1 MMNAMRKIGIY
12 TVYRLW
18 VIVCVILTSSC
29 IKEEAD
35 RGSFEGDLPEMKVHT
50 RAISENTAK
59 ATLVFWDD
67 ATFHGKL
74 VQGQPARP
82 YGVVKMD
89 QYIDFFRNESGETF
103 STGLTYG
110 EGAND
115 YLHATGYAPSE
126 ALSPGTASDGMPDYT
141 RLNVDNEY
149 QDGKTDFLCCD
160 GNYAHR
166 GSSSDPF
173 TEEEHELKFRH
184 LTSRIRFVGKRDA
197 VMYGVI
203 SVNNV
208 TVTLLQT
215 DDKKWYIPTAFAP
228 YYKSANKPEIDRFTY
243 KVPDS
248 GFGELSSIELAPE
261 NKNYIPSGDNGMDLS
276 ACYVLHKYPDD
287 YDPFEELVERSGTI
301 KLKLKISA
309 DFSWYNGGT
318 PLFYQT
324 FTWKDQVVEVSSDFG
339 DTMYPGYEYVVS
351 ITFKHEGITLQGVQQ
366 SWDDGG
372 IHYLPVVPDSN

>member
-1 MMNAMRKIGIY
+1 MNAMRKIEIY
-12 TVYRLW
+12 TVYRLC

-29 IKEEAD
+29 TNEETD
-35 RGSFEGDLPEMKVHT
+35 RESFEGDLPEMKVHT
-50 RAISENTAK
+50 RAISDNTAK
-59 ATLVFWDD
+59 ATLMFWDD
-67 ATFHGKL
+67 DTFHKKL
-74 VQGQPARP
+74 VQGNSATP
-82 YGVVKMD
+82 YGVVQMN

-126 ALSPGTASDGMPDYT
+126 ALSPVTANDGTLDYT
-141 RLNVDNEY
+141 RLNVEEMY

-166 GSSSDPF
+166 GSYSDPF
-173 TEEEHELKFRH
+173 TEEDHELKFRH

-208 TVTLLQT
+208 KVTLLQT
-215 DDKKWYIPTAFAP
+215 DNQPWYIPTAFEP
-228 YYKSANKPEIDRFTY
+228 YYKTEGTRENDCFTY
-243 KVPDS
+243 IVKEFKQPQ
-248 GFGELSSIELAPE
+248 SIELTPE
-261 NKNYIPSGDNGMDLS
+261 NNNYIPSGDNGMDLS
-276 ACYVLHKYPDD
+276 ACYVLHKYPEG
-287 YDPFEELVERSGTI
+287 YDPFEELVKKSGII
-301 KLKLKISA
+301 KLKLYISA

-324 FTWKDQVVEVSSDFG
+324 FTWNNQEVEVSSDFG
-339 DTMYPGYEYVVS
+339 NTMYPGCEYVVY

-366 SWDDGG
+366 SWEDGG

>member
-1 MMNAMRKIGIY
+1 M
-12 TVYRLW
+12 VYRLC

-29 IKEEAD
+29 TSEETN
-35 RGSFEGDLPEMKVHT
+35 RESFGGDLPEMKVHT
-50 RAISENTAK
+50 RAISNNTAK
-59 ATLVFWDD
+59 ATLMFWDD
-67 ATFHGKL
+67 FTFHNKL
-74 VQGQPARP
+74 VKGISATP
-82 YGVVKMD
+82 YGVVQMD

-110 EGAND
+110 ERAND

-126 ALSPGTASDGMPDYT
+126 ALSPVIADGSYNYT
-141 RLNVDNEY
+141 SLNVDKNY

-166 GSSSDPF
+166 GSYSDPF
-173 TEEEHELKFRH
+173 TEKEHELKFRH

-215 DDKKWYIPTAFAP
+215 NDQPWYIPTTFKP
-228 YYKSANKPEIDRFTY
+228 YSKTTDTRVNDCFTY
-243 KVPDS
+243 KAS
-248 GFGELSSIELAPE
+248 AFKKLESIELTPK
-261 NKNYIPSGDNGMDLS
+261 NNNYIPSGDNGMDLS
-276 ACYVLHKYPDD
+276 ACYVLHQYPND
-287 YDPFEELVERSGTI
+287 YNPFEELKESVGKI
-301 KLKLKISA
+301 KLKLTISA

-324 FTWKDQVVEVSSDFG
+324 FTWDNQEVEVSSNFG
-339 DTMYPGYEYVVS
+339 NTMYPGCEYVVY

-366 SWDDGG
+366 SWEDGG